1 MTDTELER
9 QLTDA
14 LMLLRE
20 SIGFSRARFYAMDAT
35 GSFRLAASYGFP
47 ARFGPEDVL
56 GVGDPLIEWVHFHRK
71 PMYANSM
78 KDAGPLARVM
88 ERESYARLLAAPIS
102 VGSRVVGIVE
112 LQDKVAGGLFTQDD
126 ARTLDRAV
134 GSFAS
139 MLRSNDAGGI
149 AAQEPID
156 PEDAVRIFH
165 DVPPA
170 PRESRA
176 PPPPPDLYDRP
187 ESEAGGRPAAAH
199 KARGPAEPKVELS
212 RREILVF
219 RGFVNTLF
227 LSSEIDAVVFSLWGP
242 ERAELYVGARRPF
255 SEAGRTALLVEVES
269 AVAAAA
275 PRLEIPREKLFNT
288 EYPFGPAA
296 GEIGEFAGIQ
306 TSVMSSGATTLLLT
320 IVFARAPAS
329 ELTAALTE
337 THRLV
342 RSTLADVR
350 GTSRY
355 RGAYRSLVNFL
366 LEPGSRPYPQLKAHG
381 LATGFLARRFASHL
395 GLPAETVEQIT
406 VAGLLHDIGLRE
418 LELPYERLSG
428 RRPLDLEEISIVRRH
443 PAAAEA
449 LLERIDF
456 PYPVAPLVRSH
467 HERWDGSGYPDRLA
481 GEEIPFGSRLIAIA
495 EVFDAMTSVDS
506 YRSPIPRED
515 AIQIILKKG
524 GTQFDPELVQQF
536 AAMMHEDAA
545 ADAPPPAAGYRETRL

>member
-1 MTDTELER
+1 MTDTELGR

-35 GSFRLAASYGFP
+35 GSYRLTASYGFP

-56 GVGDPLIEWVHFHRK
+56 GIGDPLIEWVQFHRK

-88 ERESYARLLAAPIS
+88 ERESYARLLASPIT

-112 LQDKVAGGLFTQDD
+112 MQDKVAGGLYTQDD
-126 ARTLDRAV
+126 ARILDRAV
-134 GSFAS
+134 GRFAA
-139 MLRSNDAGGI
+139 MLQTHEAGGI

-156 PEDAVRIFH
+156 PEDAVRIFR
-165 DVPPA
+165 DVPQPVRD
-170 PRESRA
+170 PRL

-187 ESEAGGRPAAAH
+187 EGEAGARAAAAH
-199 KARGPAEPKVELS
+199 VGSGLAKVELS

-227 LSSEIDAVVFSLWGP
+227 LSPEIEAVVFSLWGP

-255 SEAGRTALLVEVES
+255 SEGGRTALLREVES

-275 PRLEIPREKLFNT
+275 PRLAIPREKLFNT
-288 EYPFGPAA
+288 EYPFGPGV

-306 TSVMSSGATTLLLT
+306 TSVMSAGATTLLLT

-350 GTSRY
+350 GASRY

-366 LEPGSRPYPQLKAHG
+366 LEPGNHPYPQLKAHG

-395 GLPAETVEQIT
+395 GLPPETVEQIT

-418 LELPYERLSG
+418 LEIPYERLSG
-428 RRPLDLEEISIVRRH
+428 RRPLDLEEITIVRRH
-443 PAAAEA
+443 PAVAAE

-456 PYPVAPLVRSH
+456 PYPIAPLVRSH

-481 GEEIPFGSRLIAIA
+481 GEEIPFGSRLIAAA

-545 ADAPPPAAGYRETRL
+545 ADAPPPVAGYRETRL

>member
-1 MTDTELER
+1 MTDTELGR

-20 SIGFSRARFYAMDAT
+20 SIGFSRARFYAMDET
-35 GSFRLAASYGFP
+35 GSYRLAASYGFP
-47 ARFGPEDVL
+47 ARFGPENVL
-56 GVGDPLIEWVHFHRK
+56 GTGDPLIEWVHFHRK

-88 ERESYARLLAAPIS
+88 ERESYARLLAAPVS

-112 LQDKVAGGLFTQDD
+112 LQDKVAGGLFMQDD
-126 ARTLDRAV
+126 ARILDRAV
-134 GSFAS
+134 GSFAA
-139 MLRSNDAGGI
+139 MLRTNEAGGI

-165 DVPPA
+165 DVPLPA
-170 PRESRA
+170 REPRL
-176 PPPPPDLYDRP
+176 PPPPPDMYVRP
-187 ESEAGGRPAAAH
+187 EDGAGARPAAAH
-199 KARGPAEPKVELS
+199 TGSGLVEPKVELS

-227 LSSEIDAVVFSLWGP
+227 LSPEIEAVVFSLWGP

-255 SEAGRTALLVEVES
+255 SEAGRTALLREVES

-275 PRLEIPREKLFNT
+275 PRLAIPREKLFNT
-288 EYPFGPAA
+288 EYPFGPGV

-306 TSVMSSGATTLLLT
+306 TSVMSAGATTLLLT

-350 GTSRY
+350 GASRY

-366 LEPGSRPYPQLKAHG
+366 LEPGNRPYPQLKAHG

-395 GLPAETVEQIT
+395 GLPPETVEQIT

-418 LELPYERLSG
+418 LEIPYERLSG

-443 PAAAEA
+443 PAVAAA

-456 PYPVAPLVRSH
+456 PYPIAPLVRSH

-481 GEEIPFGSRLIAIA
+481 GEEIPFGSRLIAVA

-545 ADAPPPAAGYRETRL
+545 ADAPPPVTGYRETR

>member
-1 MTDTELER
+1 MTDTELGW

-35 GSFRLAASYGFP
+35 GSYRLAASYGFP
-47 ARFGPEDVL
+47 ARFGPVDVL
-56 GVGDPLIEWVHFHRK
+56 GIGDPLIEWVHFHRK

-88 ERESYARLLAAPIS
+88 ERESYARLLAAPVS

-126 ARTLDRAV
+126 ARVLDRAV
-134 GSFAS
+134 GPFAA
-139 MLRSNDAGGI
+139 MLRAHDAGGV
-149 AAQEPID
+149 APLEPVD
-156 PEDAVRIFH
+156 PEDVVRIFH
-165 DVPPA
+165 DVPPPA
-170 PRESRA
+170 LETSEA
-176 PPPPPDLYDRP
+176 PPPALNVPGDEKNP
-187 ESEAGGRPAAAH
+187 RPAPAVASLAA
-199 KARGPAEPKVELS
+199 PKVELS

-227 LSSEIDAVVFSLWGP
+227 LSPEIEAVVFSLWGP

-255 SEAGRTALLVEVES
+255 SEAGRTALLREVES

-275 PRLEIPREKLFNT
+275 PRLAIPREKLFNT
-288 EYPFGPAA
+288 EYPFGSGV

-337 THRLV
+337 THRLA

-350 GTSRY
+350 GASRY

-366 LEPGSRPYPQLKAHG
+366 LEPGNRPYPQLKAHG

-395 GLPAETVEQIT
+395 GLPPETVEQIT

-418 LELPYERLSG
+418 LEIPYERLSG

-443 PAAAEA
+443 PAAAA
-449 LLERIDF
+449 VLLERIDF

-481 GEEIPFGSRLIAIA
+481 GEEIPFGSRLIAVA

-545 ADAPPPAAGYRETRL
+545 ADAPPPVAGYRETRL